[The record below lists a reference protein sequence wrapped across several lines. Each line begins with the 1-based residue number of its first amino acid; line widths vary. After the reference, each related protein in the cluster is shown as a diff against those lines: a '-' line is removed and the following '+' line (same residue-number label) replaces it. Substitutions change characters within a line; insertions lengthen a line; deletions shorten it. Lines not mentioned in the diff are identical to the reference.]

1 MRDSKIS
8 KNENKTLRKLDATTI
23 QKLTPLAVLLV
34 LVIVMSFASEHFL
47 TLSNFLNLMR
57 QISVNALIAFGLT
70 FVILTGGIDLSVGS
84 VVALAGA
91 LAAGMI
97 ASGMNTFTGI
107 LLGLLFGFL
116 AGALNGAIVA
126 LGNVQPFIATL
137 ATMTI
142 YRGLTLLYTNGV
154 PITGL
159 SKSFTFLGQGYFFD
173 VIPVPMVIML
183 IVFAVSYVMLAKTKY
198 GRYIYAVGGNEKTS
212 FLSGINT
219 KKIKISVYAI
229 SGLCAALAGIV
240 LAARLNSAQPTAGQA
255 FETDAIA
262 ATVIGG
268 TSMAGGRG
276 WIVGTFIGALVIGII
291 TNGLNLLNVQPYF
304 QQIVKGL
311 IILAAVLLD
320 RAKGK

>member
-8 KNENKTLRKLDATTI
+8 KSENKTLRKLDATTI